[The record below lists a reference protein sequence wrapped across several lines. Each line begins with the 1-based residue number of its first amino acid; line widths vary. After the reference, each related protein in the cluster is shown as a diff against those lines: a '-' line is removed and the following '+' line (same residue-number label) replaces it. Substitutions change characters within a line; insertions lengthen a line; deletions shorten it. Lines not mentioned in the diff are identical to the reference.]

1 AVVKFFGWAAKVNK
15 RVSTDGKARKTFGQ
29 ELLYGF
35 HVIFHPFDGFY
46 DLKHEHRGSVRASLV
61 FVGLTL
67 LAFFYQGIGQG
78 YVMNPMGN
86 TTTIWMQAISVLI
99 PLLLFVTA
107 NWCLTTLFE
116 GEGSFKDIFIATS
129 YSLLPLILLIIPAT
143 IASNWVTTTE
153 AAIITMITTIAF
165 IWVGLLLFCGTM
177 STHEYS
183 IFKNLI
189 TILGTI
195 VAMAFIVFLVLLFSM
210 LLMKLVSLVSNIVLE
225 LQYRV

>member
-1 AVVKFFGWAAKVNK
+1 M
-15 RVSTDGKARKTFGQ
+15 
-29 ELLYGF
+29 
-35 HVIFHPFDGFY
+35 
-46 DLKHEHRGSVRASLV
+46 

-86 TTTIWMQAISVLI
+86 TTTIWMQAISVLV

-143 IASNWVTTTE
+143 IASNWVTSTE

-177 STHEYS
+177 ITHDYS

-210 LLMKLVSLVSNIVLE
+210 LLMKLVSLISNIVLE